1 MAKSWPHRG
10 PGKKRDVMVGPFD
23 PNVQP
28 DKSGTE
34 GPGTDQSG
42 LLGSPASRR
51 TALGLILGAPLL
63 GACAGVQQSISQFSL
78 PNPFSSSSP
87 PPGPAGPPAQSVSVG
102 NGQVKV
108 AVLLP
113 LSAGGNAAV
122 AAQSM
127 KNAFQMALIVFL
139 NPNLHLL
146 IKDEP

>member
-10 PGKKRDVMVGPFD
+10 PSKKRDMMVDPFD

-28 DKSGTE
+28 DKSGT
-34 GPGTDQSG
+34 GVSGTGQSG
-42 LLGSPASRR
+42 LPGSQASRR

-63 GACAGVQQSISQFSL
+63 GACASVQQSISQFSV
-78 PNPFSSSSP
+78 PSPFNNSSLSAPP
-87 PPGPAGPPAQSVSVG
+87 PPGASGAPVQPVAIG

-108 AVLLP
+108 ALILP

-127 KNAFQMALIVFL
+127 KNASEMALAEF
-139 NPNLHLL
+139 
-146 IKDEP
+146 

>member
-1 MAKSWPHRG
+1 M
-10 PGKKRDVMVGPFD
+10 MVGPFD

-34 GPGTDQSG
+34 GPGTGQSG

-51 TALGLILGAPLL
+51 TALGLVLGAPLL
-63 GACAGVQQSISQFSL
+63 GACAGVQQSISQFSV

-87 PPGPAGPPAQSVSVG
+87 PPPGPGGPPAQSVSVG

-108 AVLLP
+108 AVILP

-122 AAQSM
+122 AAPAV
-127 KNAFQMALIVFL
+127 KTAGE
-139 NPNLHLL
+139 
-146 IKDEP
+146 KGR